1 MPRSATASF
10 LERLDR
16 ALDADGV
23 LTSREARDVAL
34 DQFGWDEGEIFSLL
48 RVVEEEDFHLAEP
61 STAEEGGMIWVF
73 VPMTDEGRIWI
84 RLCERQHMIVVSF
97 HRG

>member
-1 MPRSATASF
+1 MPTSASASF

-16 ALDADGV
+16 ALDVDGV
-23 LTSREARDVAL
+23 FTSREARDLAL
-34 DQFGWDEGEIFSLL
+34 EQFGWDEGDIFSLL
-48 RVVEEEDFHLAEP
+48 RVLEEEDFHLAEP

-73 VPMTDEGRIWI
+73 VPMTDDGRIWI
-84 RLCERQHMIVVSF
+84 RLCERQQMIVVSF

>member
-1 MPRSATASF
+1 MPPSSATSF
-10 LERLDR
+10 LARLDR

-23 LTSREARDVAL
+23 FTSREARDVAL
-34 DQFGWDEGEIFSLL
+34 DQFGWDEGDIFSLL
-48 RVVEEEDFHLAEP
+48 RVLEEEDFHLAEL

-73 VPMTDEGRIWI
+73 VPMTDEGRVWI
-84 RLCERQHMIVVSF
+84 RLCERQQIIVVSF

>member
-1 MPRSATASF
+1 MR
-10 LERLDR
+10 
-16 ALDADGV
+16 
-23 LTSREARDVAL
+23 
-34 DQFGWDEGEIFSLL
+34 
-48 RVVEEEDFHLAEP
+48 EEEDFHLAES
-61 STAEEGGMIWVF
+61 STADEGGMIWVF

>member
-1 MPRSATASF
+1 VPPSIAARF

-16 ALDADGV
+16 LLDHDDV

-34 DQFGWDEGEIFSLL
+34 EQFGWDEGDIFALL
-48 RVVEEEDFHLAEP
+48 RVLEEEDFHRTEP
-61 STAEEGGMIWVF
+61 SIAEEGGTIWVF
-73 VPMTDEGRIWI
+73 VPMTGGGRIWV
-84 RLCERQHMIVVSF
+84 RLCERQQTIVVSF

>member
-1 MPRSATASF
+1 VPRSATAAF
-10 LERLDR
+10 LDRLDR
-16 ALDADGV
+16 ALDADEV
-23 LTSREARDVAL
+23 FTTREARELAL
-34 DQFGWDEGEIFSLL
+34 GQFSWDEGDIFTLL
-48 RVVEEEDFHLAEP
+48 RVLEEEDFHLLEP

-73 VPMTDEGRIWI
+73 VPMTDDGRVWI

>member
-1 MPRSATASF
+1 MPPSAATAF
-10 LERLDR
+10 LNRLDR
-16 ALDADGV
+16 ALDDDGV
-23 LTSREARDVAL
+23 FTSREARDVAL
-34 DQFGWDEGEIFSLL
+34 EQFGWDEGEIFSLL
-48 RVVEEEDFHLAEP
+48 RVLEEEDFHLAES

>member
-1 MPRSATASF
+1 MPTSASASF

-16 ALDADGV
+16 ALDVDGV
-23 LTSREARDVAL
+23 FTSREARDLAL
-34 DQFGWDEGEIFSLL
+34 EQFGWDEGDIFSLL
-48 RVVEEEDFHLAEP
+48 RVLEEEDFHLAER

-84 RLCERQHMIVVSF
+84 RLCERQQMIVVSF